1 MAYESIKYR
10 SDIDVDMG
18 TGHTNYVCRS
28 RITVLWWETGM
39 LNTADLNECL
49 HPPSALPVPHLDTK
63 NCTKYSSG
71 KYMFAIIWCDNIF
84 RWRTFAVAVA
94 AESTVC
100 GLLPLQPMSID
111 VDLLCALA
119 GLPYKR
125 QTTGRV
131 YDIVR
136 TRVRWVWRGKW
147 RAWAGGSVYR
157 TPLVKG
163 LFVIRR
169 ITAIFLTI
177 PCPSIIFYF
186 VGVGYQIYP
195 LRVSKFDL
203 GR

>member
-1 MAYESIKYR
+1 
-10 SDIDVDMG
+10 
-18 TGHTNYVCRS
+18 
-28 RITVLWWETGM
+28 
-39 LNTADLNECL
+39 
-49 HPPSALPVPHLDTK
+49 
-63 NCTKYSSG
+63 
-71 KYMFAIIWCDNIF
+71 
-84 RWRTFAVAVA
+84 
-94 AESTVC
+94 
-100 GLLPLQPMSID
+100 MSID

-131 YDIVR
+131 YD
-136 TRVRWVWRGKW
+136 TNEGSLGL
-147 RAWAGGSVYR
+147 AWKVAGVGGVSVYS